1 MNENVYIAI
10 GKTLKKELNEK
21 NLFRFC
27 NDIIVCLSR
36 KDIKKVHDIINNCL
50 KGNNIILE
58 KDVFKN
64 TLDLDSENY
73 NVGLILQELMQS
85 DEYNSKDSFLKVGEK
100 LKNKVSKEDCFYV
113 SNELITHLL
122 CEDKELVFYTIIKWL
137 SKYDISIPNQFI
149 KKILKS
155 STSNL
160 NNYVGYIIQGLMQDN
175 NYNTENVY
183 KDIGQKLRTKLYEI
197 DEKECFRVSR
207 RIINALFYGNIDFV
221 FYNIMSYLSSCE
233 ISIPDGFVKKLL
245 NTKKRTLNNNMSYI
259 IQELLQ
265 DDNYIDN
272 DKYSTFLNSL
282 KCKLSEEECFKFSK
296 NTIESLSY
304 NDKEGLF
311 YTIISYLSIYE
322 INAPKGFVE
331 RLLRDSIQDLNTSV
345 GHIIQE
351 LIQDTSNHNNLAI
364 GEKLKEKLDMK
375 ECKHLVNEMEY
386 YIARNNKENVFY
398 TIINYLS
405 IYKIHISNNLIKNIL
420 SGSTFEI
427 ESIIKIL
434 NK

>member
-1 MNENVYIAI
+1 MNEIYITI
-10 GKTLKKELNEK
+10 GKELKKELNEK

-36 KDIKKVHDIINNCL
+36 KDIKKAHDIINNCL
-50 KGNNIILE
+50 KNNNIILE
-58 KDVFKN
+58 KDVFEN
-64 TLDLDSENY
+64 TLVLDSENY
-73 NVGLILQELMQS
+73 NIGLILQELMQC

-122 CEDKELVFYTIIKWL
+122 CEDKELIFYTMIKWL

-155 STSNL
+155 SISNL
-160 NNYVGYIIQGLMQDN
+160 NNHVGYIIQGLMQDN
-175 NYNTENVY
+175 NYDAKN
-183 KDIGQKLRTKLYEI
+183 
-197 DEKECFRVSR
+197 
-207 RIINALFYGNIDFV
+207 
-221 FYNIMSYLSSCE
+221 LSSCE
-233 ISIPDGFVKKLL
+233 ISIPDEFIKKLL
-245 NTKKRTLNNNMSYI
+245 NTGRTTLNNNMSYI

-296 NTIESLSY
+296 DTIESLSY
-304 NDKEGLF
+304 NDKDGLF

-322 INAPKGFVE
+322 INVPKGFVE

-345 GHIIQE
+345 GHIIQK
-351 LIQDTSNHNNLAI
+351 LIQDTSNYTNVAI
-364 GEKLKEKLDMK
+364 GKKLKEKLDMK

-386 YIARNNKENVFY
+386 YIARNSRENIFY
-398 TIINYLS
+398 IIINYLS
-405 IYKIHISNNLIKNIL
+405 IYKIYISNNLIKNIL

-427 ESIIKIL
+427 ESIVKIL